1 MMRETDRGQ
10 SMRTTTLWKPSWGKL
25 ACAVSCAILLTG
37 CASSRPPAPAWN
49 QPAVELRWPLP
60 PEPPR
65 IAYVGALTTGDDL
78 NRRSGLLQGFV
89 SLLTGHEPRGMV
101 KPIAVAKNKDQLL
114 VVADPA
120 IPTVHFFDLARS
132 RYSRLSRKLSSQLL
146 SPVAVAV
153 GDDGL
158 VYVSD
163 SVYAK
168 VFVFDGPK
176 RLVRTIGETVLQ
188 RPTGLALSPDGDR
201 LYVVD
206 TLSAQ
211 VVAFDRNGRE
221 VGRMGS
227 RGTRTGSL
235 NFPTYVAVAED
246 GRIFVSDSLNFRV
259 QVFSP
264 DGRHL
269 MSFGGPGNS
278 AGSFT
283 RPKGVSVDRFGH
295 CFVVDAAFENVQ
307 IFDGEGRLLMA
318 FGSSGGGP
326 GQFTLPSGI
335 WVDRRDDTVWVADS
349 YNQRVEAFR
358 LVVDKR

>member
-1 MMRETDRGQ
+1 MGLTNYRQPLRRERLRISARGG
-10 SMRTTTLWKPSWGKL
+10 LICIV
-25 ACAVSCAILLTG
+25 ACAVILAR
-37 CASSRPPAPAWN
+37 CASGRTPAPAWN
-49 QPAVELRWPLP
+49 QPTVELRWPLL

-65 IAYVGALTTGDDL
+65 IAYVGALTSGDDL
-78 NRRSGLLQGFV
+78 GHDSGFLHGFV
-89 SLLTGHEPRGMV
+89 RLLTGHEQRNMV
-101 KPIAVAKNKDQLL
+101 KPVAVAKNENQLL

-132 RYSRLSRKLSSQLL
+132 RYTRLSRKLSSQLL
-146 SPVAVAV
+146 SPVGIAVA
-153 GDDGL
+153 DDGI

-163 SVYAK
+163 SVYAR

-176 RLVRTIGETVLQ
+176 RLVGTIGETVLQ
-188 RPTGLALSPDGDR
+188 RPTGLALSPDGNT

-206 TLSAQ
+206 TLSAE

-221 VGRMGS
+221 VGRLGG
-227 RGTRTGSL
+227 RGTGAGSL

-246 GRIFVSDSLNFRV
+246 GRLFVSDSLNFRV

-264 DGRHL
+264 EGRHL
-269 MSFGGPGNS
+269 MSFGGPGNA
-278 AGSFT
+278 AGNFT
-283 RPKGVSVDRFGH
+283 RPKGVGVDRFGH

-307 IFDGEGRLLMA
+307 LFDDKGRLLMA

-335 WVDRRDDTVWVADS
+335 WVDRRDDTIWVADS

-358 LVVDKR
+358 LVVDER